1 MTVDSED
8 IDWTLNETEQIPDGE
23 RETVPIPA
31 NRPST
36 SSNSRRDRGRD
47 RYLKTPDEVRRVPS
61 RIRGIKTCENL
72 NICVL
77 CFISTTTDFYNDLTL
92 TLTFTNSDAYLD
104 CDLEKS
110 GRQNLLNDKT
120 YIQLVPTVHW
130 SRRLGTYAAFHCKTE
145 NLQIHSGP
153 SPSARVTR
161 SHTRSQ
167 REDHRRHQGESKR
180 MIDSSDDHEVFITI
194 GDDNFYSL
202 ELFLSGPIQ
211 SKSAEVIQETPKVLK
226 SEMVYLSV
234 PINSVLCAC
243 NFIKKTPSVVY
254 CGLEMKVEL
263 FCRKCVQRQVL
274 HRKEQFAQ
282 RNSHQA
288 GLSKCLIYHCV

>member
-1 MTVDSED
+1 M
-8 IDWTLNETEQIPDGE
+8 
-23 RETVPIPA
+23 
-31 NRPST
+31 
-36 SSNSRRDRGRD
+36 
-47 RYLKTPDEVRRVPS
+47 
-61 RIRGIKTCENL
+61 
-72 NICVL
+72 
-77 CFISTTTDFYNDLTL
+77 
-92 TLTFTNSDAYLD
+92 TLTFTNRDAYSDL
-104 CDLEKS
+104 DLEKS
-110 GRQNLLNDKT
+110 GKKNLLIDKT
-120 YIQLVPTVHW
+120 IIQVIPTVHW
-130 SRRLGTYAAFHCKTE
+130 SRRLGTYAAFQCRTE

-167 REDHRRHQGESKR
+167 REDHRRHLPNQGENKR
-180 MIDSSDDHEVFITI
+180 MIDSSDDHEVFITSC
-194 GDDNFYSL
+194 DDNFYSL
-202 ELFLSGPIQ
+202 DLFLSGPIQ

-254 CGLEMKVEL
+254 CGFEMKVEL

-288 GLSKCLIYHCV
+288 RLPKFFIYHCVLILIL